1 MEEKTK
7 AVRRT
12 ELVLVVLLLLV
23 FLIPQVLGSKEN
35 DEVPREDVIH
45 GPEDLKQGTF
55 ACVMGSSYDAIIPKL
70 FPEAEIKY
78 VADWADECIQV
89 EQGKADAILWEASS
103 LNEMHNTYPALTE
116 LPDPV
121 GALQFHWCCK
131 KDERGNALK
140 EEINAFV
147 RSLRETGELE
157 KIYEKWENPDA
168 APDRVE
174 EYERTVP
181 VRGKIRT
188 VSAMDW
194 APVCYMNNGNPC
206 GFMVELLYR
215 FAAGAGYELEE
226 EYVDLQSMIAG
237 FYAGKYDLIAY
248 GVEYSPERADVVNY
262 TEPLMSDDIYVV
274 VQKARAAAF
283 ASGESGKT
291 DSGEKG
297 FLEKLQVS
305 LEKNFLRENRWL
317 LLLKGLG
324 ITVLLSV
331 MSISLGTAL
340 GGVICGLRMN
350 PKPLPQAVGR
360 VYIRGVESMPIVLM
374 LLIFYYVV
382 FRNTNIDPFWI
393 CVICFSMDF
402 SAYASEMFRSG
413 ILAVPDGQKR
423 ASRALGFTG
432 SETFRH
438 VVFPQMVIHCLPT
451 FMGQVISTVKL
462 TSVAGY
468 ISVMDLTRVSDLI
481 RSRTYEAFPPLI
493 FTALVYFLLAGL
505 LTRLLKILSGRLDPA
520 RKKRQIRGVKIHA
533 D

>member
-12 ELVLVVLLLLV
+12 ELIVVVLLLLV
-23 FLIPQVLGSKEN
+23 FLIPQVVGSKEN
-35 DEVPREDVIH
+35 DEVPQEDLIH
-45 GPEDLKQGTF
+45 GPEDLQQGTF
-55 ACVMGSSYDAIIPKL
+55 ACVLGSSYDAVIPKL
-70 FPEAEIKY
+70 FPEAKVNY
-78 VADWADECIQV
+78 VTDWADECIQV
-89 EQGKADAILWEASS
+89 EQGKADALLWEASS
-103 LNEMHNTYPALTE
+103 LNELHNTYPALTE

-121 GALQFHWCCK
+121 GALTFHWGCR
-131 KDERGNALK
+131 KDAGGDALK
-140 EEINAFV
+140 EEIDAFI
-147 RSLRETGELE
+147 RSLSETGELE
-157 KIYEKWENPDA
+157 KIYEKWANPEA

-194 APVCYMNNGNPC
+194 APVCYMSNGNPC

-226 EYVDLQSMIAG
+226 EYVDPQSMIAG

-248 GVEYSPERADVVNY
+248 GVEYSPERAEVVNY
-262 TEPLMSDDIYVV
+262 TEPLMNDDIYVI
-274 VQKARAAAF
+274 VQKARTAAA
-283 ASGESGKT
+283 GESEKT
-291 DSGEKG
+291 DGGEKG
-297 FLEKLQVS
+297 FLEQLAAS
-305 LEKNFLRENRWL
+305 LEKNFLKEKRWQL
-317 LLLKGLG
+317 LLQGLG
-324 ITVLLSV
+324 ITILLSV
-331 MSISLGTAL
+331 LSIFLGTAL
-340 GGVICGLRMN
+340 GGVVCGLRMS

-382 FRNTNIDPFWI
+382 FRKANIDPFWV

-413 ILAVPDGQKR
+413 ILAVPDGQIR
-423 ASRALGFTG
+423 ASRALGFSG

-493 FTALVYFLLAGL
+493 LTAVVYFLLAGL
-505 LTRLLKILSGRLDPA
+505 LTRLLRILSGRLDPT
-520 RKKRQIRGVKIHA
+520 RKKRQIRGVKLHA

>member
-7 AVRRT
+7 TVRRT
-12 ELVLVVLLLLV
+12 ELILVLLLLLV
-23 FLIPQVLGSKEN
+23 FLIPQVWGSKEN
-35 DEVPREDVIH
+35 DEVPREDLIH
-45 GPEDLKQGTF
+45 GPEDLQQGTF
-55 ACVMGSSYDAIIPKL
+55 ACVMGSSYDELIPEL
-70 FPEAEIKY
+70 FPEAEVHY
-78 VADWADECIQV
+78 VTDWADECIQV
-89 EQGKADAILWEASS
+89 EQGKADAILWEDSS
-103 LNEMHNTYPALTE
+103 LNELHNTYPSLTE
-116 LPDPV
+116 LPEPV
-121 GALQFHWCCK
+121 SALKFRWCCQR
-131 KDERGNALK
+131 DARGSALK
-140 EEINAFV
+140 EEIDAFIV
-147 RSLRETGELE
+147 SLRETGELE
-157 KIYEKWENPDA
+157 KIYEKWKNPES

-181 VRGKIRT
+181 VRGTIRT
-188 VSAMDW
+188 VSSMDW

-226 EYVDLQSMIAG
+226 EYVDIQSMIAG

-248 GVEYSPERADVVNY
+248 GMEYSPERAEVMNF
-262 TEPLMSDDIYVV
+262 TEPLMKDDVYVI
-274 VQKARAAAF
+274 VQKARTAAA
-283 ASGESGKT
+283 AAGESGKT
-291 DSGEKG
+291 DSGGKG
-297 FLEKLQVS
+297 FLERLSAS

-317 LLLKGLG
+317 LLLQGLG
-324 ITVLLSV
+324 ITILLSV
-331 MSISLGTAL
+331 LSISLGTAL
-340 GGVICGLRMN
+340 GGVICGLRMSS
-350 PKPLPQAVGR
+350 KPLPQAIGR

-382 FRNTNIDPFWI
+382 FKNTNIRPFWV

-432 SETFRH
+432 RETFLH

-493 FTALVYFLLAGL
+493 LTALVYFLLAGL
-505 LTRLLKILSGRLDPA
+505 LTRLLRILSGRLDPA
-520 RKKRQIRGVKIHA
+520 RKKRQIGGVKLHA